1 MQSEK
6 YNVDGYEFLVDS
18 SILAVSLGVQ
28 VEQIERFLHIFV
40 KSAKEDLI
48 ALNTALAIPDFKA
61 IGMIGHRLKSS
72 SSTVGAQQ
80 FSVLCKHLESFK
92 NGDDANC
99 AREIA
104 EQLENQLKSIENHIE
119 NRDDTHR

>member
-1 MQSEK
+1 MQSE

-18 SILAVSLGVQ
+18 SFLAESLGIQ

-48 ALNTALAIPDFKA
+48 ALNSALAIPDFQA

-80 FSVLCKHLESFK
+80 FSVLCRHLESFK
-92 NGDDANC
+92 NGGDESR

-104 EQLENQLKSIENHIE
+104 EQLENQLKSIENYIE
-119 NRDDTHR
+119 TRDGTHR